1 MNLKKWSNLKKT
13 SISPWKTKSM
23 LHLQLTFLTQSQ
35 CPWFIMELG
44 PWAQERRSMIE
55 NDGERVSSSSLP

>member
-1 MNLKKWSNLKKT
+1 MQA
-13 SISPWKTKSM
+13 KSM

-55 NDGERVSSSSLP
+55 NDGERVSSSSLL